1 MAPPWGPKA
10 SAANPG
16 DIPVLGDWRSVSWV
30 SATLFLSLLKW
41 SKLGCKTCVACL
53 KLDFAAC
60 HFYLLCVTCSMSLP
74 KSLRRSYAS
83 QEKRIEKMYS
93 RLRCLSP
100 PSSLVFCNRNLGM
113 EQNSEP
119 FVNSQPSKWM
129 VSTRISPSNHGIVFS
144 VLTQLL
150 KSMLQAA
157 WHGKI
162 VWHCLQSAFLQSRK
176 IYLQRQGFYLQD
188 RVFSGRSTADQ
199 SSMETEKLPPWSP
212 WCRWN
217 SHFELLCFCMFTD
230 SLEQTLPGVLASTAS
245 TPWDPC

>member
-1 MAPPWGPKA
+1 MCHALPCLCPVRCRIIC
-10 SAANPG
+10 G
-16 DIPVLGDWRSVSWV
+16 DTGRWHLHEAQKQVQLTQVISRCSEIEDQSVEFRLHCSFHCSSDQNWVVRRS
-30 SATLFLSLLKW
+30 
-41 SKLGCKTCVACL
+41 VACL

-157 WHGKI
+157 
-162 VWHCLQSAFLQSRK
+162 
-176 IYLQRQGFYLQD
+176 
-188 RVFSGRSTADQ
+188 
-199 SSMETEKLPPWSP
+199 
-212 WCRWN
+212 
-217 SHFELLCFCMFTD
+217 
-230 SLEQTLPGVLASTAS
+230 
-245 TPWDPC
+245 